1 MNERRKMN
9 KIYILMALMILVVG
23 CGDKE
28 VKPVEIDPVTEAP
41 EITLFK
47 QSLPI
52 EQKVLAKA
60 YKRISPKIGLS
71 HMSDLKGKSFNNE
84 FVFEEGSLPFIEYRF
99 DKPYIIKKIHLKDS
113 GFVVDG
119 QAEYSNIKKFEI
131 VFFDAEKSPV
141 YTAELDDDAVSIEGF
156 LNVQADGF
164 ILKTHSVY
172 TSKGKKVNENDIIAA
187 FDARISVEVIDGNHV
202 YDIIA
207 PVLTERNSSTSN
219 EELLKTIALLN
230 TELFKRL
237 KVQRSDFNLPKDSVL
252 YLPDDADMNY
262 AVAHTQEIFQTGK
275 YKTVD
280 GTYKIHIFNEEA
292 EFDSKGNVR
301 VKKHKIKVKK
311 STRNLKTTTQ
321 LPAHEEFIDFSE
333 GL

>member
-1 MNERRKMN
+1 
-9 KIYILMALMILVVG
+9 MILIVG

-28 VKPVEIDPVTEAP
+28 VKPVVDPVIEAP
-41 EITLFK
+41 VITLFK

-60 YKRISPKIGLS
+60 YKRISPKVGLS
-71 HMSDLKGKSFNNE
+71 HMSDLKGKSFNKE

-99 DKPYIIKKIHLKDS
+99 DKPYIIKSIHLKHS

-119 QAEYSNIKKFEI
+119 NVDSSNIKKFEI
-131 VFFDAEKSPV
+131 VFFDTEKSPV
-141 YTAELDDDAVSIEGF
+141 YTAELDDDDTQIEGF
-156 LNVQADGF
+156 HNVQADGF

-172 TSKGKKVNENDIIAA
+172 IPSGEKVDANDIIAA
-187 FDARISVEVIDGNHV
+187 FDARISVEVIDVNHV

-207 PVLTERNSSTSN
+207 PVLTTRASSTSN

-237 KVQRSDFNLPKDSVL
+237 KAKRSDFNLPKDSVL

-262 AVAHTQEIFQTGK
+262 AVAHTQEIFRTGK
-275 YKTVD
+275 YKTID
-280 GTYKIHIFNEEA
+280 GTYKIYIFNEDA
-292 EFDSKGNVR
+292 EFDSRGNVR
-301 VKKHKIKVKK
+301 VKKHKIQVKK

>member
-1 MNERRKMN
+1 
-9 KIYILMALMILVVG
+9 MILIIG

-28 VKPVEIDPVTEAP
+28 PKPEVVDPVIEAP
-41 EITLFK
+41 VITLFK

-60 YKRISPKIGLS
+60 YKRINPKVGLS
-71 HMSDLKGKSFNNE
+71 HMSDLKGKSFNKE
-84 FVFEEGSLPFIEYRF
+84 FIFEEGSLPFIEYRF
-99 DKPYIIKKIHLKDS
+99 DKPYIIKKIHLKQS

-119 QAEYSNIKKFEI
+119 NADTSNIKKFEI

-141 YTAELDDDAVSIEGF
+141 YTAELDSDATDIEDF
-156 LNVQADGF
+156 HNVQADGF

-172 TSKGKKVNENDIIAA
+172 IPSGEKVDEADIIAA
-187 FDARISVEVIDGNHV
+187 FDARISVEVIDANHV

-207 PVLTERNSSTSN
+207 PVLTERDSSTSN

-237 KVQRSDFNLPKDSVL
+237 KAKRADFNLPKDSVL

-275 YKTVD
+275 YKTLD
-280 GTYKIHIFNEEA
+280 GSYKIHIFNEEA
-292 EFDSKGNVR
+292 EFDAKGNVR
-301 VKKHKIKVKK
+301 VKKHKINVKK
-311 STRNLKTTTQ
+311 DTRNLKTTTQ
-321 LPAHEEFIDFSE
+321 LPEHEDFIDFSE

>member
-1 MNERRKMN
+1 
-9 KIYILMALMILVVG
+9 MILVVG

-28 VKPVEIDPVTEAP
+28 PKPVVVDPVTEAP
-41 EITLFK
+41 VITLFK

-60 YKRISPKIGLS
+60 YKRISPKVGLS
-71 HMSDLKGKSFNNE
+71 HMSDLKGKSFNKE

-99 DKPYIIKKIHLKDS
+99 DKPYIIKKVHLKAS

-119 QAEYSNIKKFEI
+119 SADSSNIKKFEI

-141 YTAELDDDAVSIEGF
+141 YTSELEEGATSIEGF
-156 LNVQADGF
+156 LNIQADGF
-164 ILKTHSVY
+164 ILKSHSVY
-172 TSKGKKVNENDIIAA
+172 TPSNKKVEAKDIIAA
-187 FDARISVEVIDGNHV
+187 FDARISVEVIDANHV

-207 PVLTERNSSTSN
+207 PVLTQRDSSTSN

-237 KVQRSDFNLPKDSVL
+237 KKQRSDFNLPKDSVL

-262 AVAHTQEIFQTGK
+262 AVANTQQIFQTGK
-275 YKTVD
+275 YKTVE
-280 GTYKIHIFNEEA
+280 GTYKIHIFNEDA
-292 EFDSKGNVR
+292 EFDAKGNVR
-301 VKKHKIKVKK
+301 VREHKIKVKK

-321 LPAHEEFIDFSE
+321 LPSHEEFIDFSE